1 MKKIFP
7 LTALITLILCSAQ
20 AQIGPPRVNMDSTRN
35 EDPII
40 VESEG
45 DAVRVEEI
53 DTYADKFVPRRASL
67 LAAVLPGAGQI
78 YNKKYWKL
86 PIVYG
91 GFITLGYVAKVY
103 DDQYTQY
110 RGELFQ
116 LLQDADFEPPSG
128 ATEEQLRSAIN
139 SVRRDRDFY
148 LILMGVFYMMQIL
161 DAHIDAHLKE
171 FDLNP
176 DLKVTIDPMF
186 EQPTYARYNAGV
198 SIKLKFK

>member
-1 MKKIFP
+1 MKKAFL
-7 LTALITLILCSAQ
+7 LTGLILLIFCSAQ
-20 AQIGPPRVNMDSTRN
+20 AQISPAGVNTDSTRN
-35 EDPII
+35 DEPILI
-40 VESEG
+40 ESE
-45 DAVRVEEI
+45 DNVRVQEI

-91 GFITLGYVAKVY
+91 GFITLGYVASVY
-103 DDQYTQY
+103 DNQYKEF

-116 LLQDADFEPPSG
+116 LLQDPDFTPPSG

-139 SVRRDRDFY
+139 STRRDRDFY

-186 EQPTYARYNAGV
+186 EQPVYARYNAGV

>member
-1 MKKIFP
+1 MKKAFLLTGFILLIF
-7 LTALITLILCSAQ
+7 CSAQ
-20 AQIGPPRVNMDSTRN
+20 AQISPAGVNTDSTRN
-35 EDPII
+35 DEPILI
-40 VESEG
+40 ES
-45 DAVRVEEI
+45 DNNVRVEEI

-91 GFITLGYVAKVY
+91 GFITLGYVASVY
-103 DDQYTQY
+103 DNQYKEF

-116 LLQDADFEPPSG
+116 LLQDPDFTPPSG

-139 SVRRDRDFY
+139 STRRDRDFY

-186 EQPTYARYNAGV
+186 EQPAYARYNAGV
-198 SIKLKFK
+198 TIKLKFK

>member
-1 MKKIFP
+1 MKRAFLLLGLIF
-7 LTALITLILCSAQ
+7 IVFYSAN
-20 AQIGPPRVNMDSTRN
+20 AQISPAGVNTDSTRN
-35 EDPII
+35 EDPIL
-40 VESEG
+40 VESDGE
-45 DAVRVEEI
+45 VRVEEI

-91 GFITLGYVAKVY
+91 GLITLGYVASVY
-103 DDQYTQY
+103 DNQYREF

-116 LLQDADFEPPSG
+116 LLQDPNFEPPSG
-128 ATEEQLRSAIN
+128 ANEEQLRSAIN
-139 SVRRDRDFY
+139 STRRDRDFY
-148 LILMGVFYMMQIL
+148 LIMIGVFYMMQIL

-186 EQPTYARYNAGV
+186 EQPVYARYNAGV

>member
-1 MKKIFP
+1 MKRAFL
-7 LTALITLILCSAQ
+7 LTGLIVLIYCTASAQ
-20 AQIGPPRVNMDSTRN
+20 ISPAGVNTDSTRN
-35 EDPII
+35 DDPIL
-40 VESEG
+40 VES
-45 DAVRVEEI
+45 DDNVRVEEI

-91 GFITLGYVAKVY
+91 GFITLGYVASVY
-103 DDQYTQY
+103 DNQYQEY

-116 LLQDADFEPPSG
+116 LLQDSNFKPPSG

-139 SVRRDRDFY
+139 STRRDRDFY

-186 EQPTYARYNAGV
+186 EQPVYARYNAGV

>member
-1 MKKIFP
+1 MKRAFLLIG
-7 LTALITLILCSAQ
+7 LITLIFCPAK
-20 AQIGPPRVNMDSTRN
+20 AQISPAGVNTDSTRN
-35 EDPII
+35 DDPILL
-40 VESEG
+40 ES
-45 DAVRVEEI
+45 DNPVRVEEI
-53 DTYADKFVPRRASL
+53 DSYADKFVPRRASL

-91 GFITLGYVAKVY
+91 GFVTLGYVANVY
-103 DDQYTQY
+103 DKQYKEF

-116 LLQDADFEPPSG
+116 LLQDSDFQPPSG
-128 ATEEQLRSAIN
+128 ANEEQLRSAIN
-139 SVRRDRDFY
+139 STRRDRDFY

-186 EQPTYARYNAGV
+186 EQPVYARYNAGV

>member
-1 MKKIFP
+1 MKRAFLLIG
-7 LTALITLILCSAQ
+7 LITLIFFSAK
-20 AQIGPPRVNMDSTRN
+20 AQISPAGVNTDSTRN
-35 EDPII
+35 DDPIL
-40 VESEG
+40 VES
-45 DAVRVEEI
+45 DNPVRVEEI
-53 DTYADKFVPRRASL
+53 DSYADKFVPRRASL

-91 GFITLGYVAKVY
+91 GFVTLGYVANVY
-103 DDQYTQY
+103 DKQYKEF

-116 LLQDADFEPPSG
+116 LLQDSDFQPPSG
-128 ATEEQLRSAIN
+128 ANEEQLRSAIN
-139 SVRRDRDFY
+139 STRRDRDFY

-186 EQPTYARYNAGV
+186 EQPVYARYNAGV

>member
-1 MKKIFP
+1 MKKAFL
-7 LTALITLILCSAQ
+7 LTGLILLIFCSAQ
-20 AQIGPPRVNMDSTRN
+20 AQISPAGVNTDSTRN
-35 EDPII
+35 DEPIL
-40 VESEG
+40 VESE
-45 DAVRVEEI
+45 DNVRVQEI

-91 GFITLGYVAKVY
+91 GFITLGYVASVY
-103 DDQYTQY
+103 DNQYKEF

-116 LLQDADFEPPSG
+116 LLQDPDFTPPSG

-139 SVRRDRDFY
+139 STRRDRDFY

-186 EQPTYARYNAGV
+186 EQPVYARYNAGV